1 MRVRR
6 LCGDDGL
13 LRRVWLDQ
21 AELERERQRGSLLS
35 SLLFSCLSP
44 RLESEKTCLRRR
56 VWRMPVTL
64 SFLLRLRLQSSLS
77 TQHRLSVNSH
87 DQWRYARCRLC
98 PAVHLPPVLDRV
110 VSSLC
115 LPVSRIAGRGAV
127 HPFQPAGH
135 GRGHPQEI
143 QGAGGGRGVR
153 ARSPWPG
160 RYSLR
165 ISCRPLPPRFFP
177 FSLF

>member
-13 LRRVWLDQ
+13 LQRVWLDQ

-35 SLLFSCLSP
+35 SLLFSCLSTP
-44 RLESEKTCLRRR
+44 LEREKTCLRRR

-77 TQHRLSVNSH
+77 THHRLSVNTH
-87 DQWRYARCRLC
+87 DHGGTRAAVFC

-110 VSSLC
+110 VSFLC

-153 ARSPWPG
+153 ARSP
-160 RYSLR
+160 
-165 ISCRPLPPRFFP
+165 
-177 FSLF
+177 